1 MTFQQG
7 MLAVV
12 AARLRA
18 GQGGAEDVGGEV
30 VMSEDGEA
38 IVVDDN
44 CTVSFGPCW
53 CHHSVDANRR
63 VDYVTRRMSEVFRY

>member
-1 MTFQQG
+1 

-18 GQGGAEDVGGEV
+18 GQGGAEGVGGE
-30 VMSEDGEA
+30 MGLAEDGEA

-44 CTVSFGPCW
+44 CTVSLVFAAG
-53 CHHSVDANRR
+53 HYQVDANRR
-63 VDYVTRRMSEVFRY
+63 VDHVTRRMSEVL